1 MYSSKKKIL
10 ILIPP
15 CNKIISIYLQKFQ
28 NFRFLYEYP
37 FHCTFLIKIEFTKKQ
52 DNHPFP
58 LQYLS
63 LSVVYFAIKFISLF
77 IFVLFILAKPIFNT
91 PLPYPNI
98 RYPPPSLRPTFP
110 PPHKMLLTHDLVLFF
125 YPFFLEKRE
134 RKIGK
139 YRKRD
144 HIERVIK
151 RI

>member
-15 CNKIISIYLQKFQ
+15 CNKIISIYPQKFQ

-77 IFVLFILAKPIFNT
+77 IFVLFILANPIFNT
-91 PLPYPNI
+91 PLPLSDQ
-98 RYPPPSLRPTFP
+98 PSP

-125 YPFFLEKRE
+125 LSFFFRKEREKDR
-134 RKIGK
+134 
-139 YRKRD
+139 
-144 HIERVIK
+144 
-151 RI
+151 

>member
-1 MYSSKKKIL
+1 M

-63 LSVVYFAIKFISLF
+63 LSVVYFPIKFISLF
-77 IFVLFILAKPIFNT
+77 IFVLFILAKPFLTPLSLIPIYDT
-91 PLPYPNI
+91 PLPLSDQ
-98 RYPPPSLRPTFP
+98 PSP

-125 YPFFLEKRE
+125 ILFFRKEREKDR
-134 RKIGK
+134 
-139 YRKRD
+139 
-144 HIERVIK
+144 
-151 RI
+151 